1 MTFWRAAHDTVFRP
15 GLAAPTATGRLS
27 ADAIIGRMPV
37 LDAFDRPLRTL
48 RVSVTD
54 RCNLRCLYCMPEAE
68 YVWLP
73 RADLLSFEEIDRLAG
88 IFVGEGVARV
98 RLTGGEPLLRRDLP
112 GLVARLAARDGVRE
126 RSLTTN
132 GVHLAASA
140 AALRTAGLDRVTVS
154 LDTLQIDRFERLSRS
169 RDLPAV
175 LEGIAAAAAV
185 FGTVKIDTVVIRGE
199 NDDELTDLV
208 AYAGRLGAEIR
219 FIEYMDVGGATRW
232 SPSRV
237 VPREEILARIG
248 AAAGAPVEIGR
259 PDAAPASRYVLPGGQ
274 VIGVIASTT
283 EPFCADCDRARLTA
297 DGQLFTCLYATR
309 GADLRGPLRGGA
321 TDAELAT
328 IIRGVWQARVD
339 RGAEARLAVE
349 GRTSFIARDALK
361 ARPHLEMH
369 TRGG

>member
-1 MTFWRAAHDTVFRP
+1 
-15 GLAAPTATGRLS
+15 
-27 ADAIIGRMPV
+27 MPV
-37 LDAFDRPLRTL
+37 LDAFHRPLRTL

-73 RADLLSFEEIDRLAG
+73 RADLLSFEEIDRLVSV
-88 IFVGEGVARV
+88 FVGEGVTRV

-112 GLVARLAARDGVRE
+112 GLVGRLAARPALTE

-132 GVHLAASA
+132 GVHLGGAA
-140 AALRTAGLDRVTVS
+140 AALRDAGLDRVTVS
-154 LDTLQIDRFERLSRS
+154 LDTLRVDRFERLSRS

-175 LEGIAAAAAV
+175 LAGIDAAIAA
-185 FGTVKIDTVVIRGE
+185 FGTIKIDTVAIRGE
-199 NDDELTDLV
+199 NDDELVELTC
-208 AYAGRLGAEIR
+208 YAGHLGAEIR

-232 SPSRV
+232 SASRV
-237 VPREEILARIG
+237 VPRGEILERIERAFG
-248 AAAGAPVEIGR
+248 PATPIGR
-259 PDAAPASRYVLPGGQ
+259 PDAAPASRYTLPGGQ
-274 VIGVIASTT
+274 IIGVIASTT

-309 GADLRGPLRGGA
+309 GLDLRGPLRAGA
-321 TDAELAT
+321 TDAALGAL
-328 IIRGVWQARVD
+328 IRGVWQARRD

-349 GRTSFIARDALK
+349 GRTSFVPRDALK
-361 ARPHLEMH
+361 AEPHLEMH

>member
-1 MTFWRAAHDTVFRP
+1 M
-15 GLAAPTATGRLS
+15 S
-27 ADAIIGRMPV
+27 V

-112 GLVARLAARDGVRE
+112 GLVTRLAAREGLRD

-132 GVHLAASA
+132 GVHLAGSA
-140 AALRTAGLDRVTVS
+140 AALREAGLDRVTVS
-154 LDTLQIDRFERLSRS
+154 LDTLRVDRFERLSRS

-175 LEGIAAAAAV
+175 LEGIAAAVAA
-185 FGTVKIDTVVIRGE
+185 FGTIKIDTVVIRGE
-199 NDDELTDLV
+199 NDDELPDLV

-232 SPSRV
+232 STSRV
-237 VPREEILARIG
+237 VPREEILDRIA
-248 AAAGAPVEIGR
+248 AAAGAPTPLGR
-259 PDAAPASRYVLPGGQ
+259 TDAAPASRYALPGGQ
-274 VIGVIASTT
+274 IIGVIASTT
-283 EPFCADCDRARLTA
+283 DPFCSDCDRARLTA
-297 DGQLFTCLYATR
+297 DGQLLTCLYAT
-309 GADLRGPLRGGA
+309 GGVDLRGPLRAGA
-321 TDAELAT
+321 TDTELAA
-328 IIRGVWQARVD
+328 IIRGVWRARVD

-349 GRTSFIARDALK
+349 GRTSFVARDALK

>member
-1 MTFWRAAHDTVFRP
+1 M
-15 GLAAPTATGRLS
+15 S
-27 ADAIIGRMPV
+27 V
-37 LDAFDRPLRTL
+37 LDAFHRPLRTL

-73 RADLLSFEEIDRLAG
+73 RADLLSFEEIDRLVG
-88 IFVGEGVARV
+88 VFVGEGVARV

-112 GLVARLAARDGVRE
+112 GLVGRLAARPGLAE

-132 GVHLAASA
+132 GVHLGGAA
-140 AALRTAGLDRVTVS
+140 AALRHAGLDRVTVS
-154 LDTLQIDRFERLSRS
+154 LDTLRVDRFERLSRS

-175 LEGIAAAAAV
+175 LAGIEAAIAA
-185 FGTVKIDTVVIRGE
+185 FGTIKIDTVAIRGE
-199 NDDELTDLV
+199 NDDELVELTR
-208 AYAGRLGAEIR
+208 YAGHLGAEIR

-232 SPSRV
+232 SASRV
-237 VPREEILARIG
+237 VPRGEILERIERAFG
-248 AAAGAPVEIGR
+248 PATPIGR
-259 PDAAPASRYVLPGGQ
+259 PDAAPASRYALPGGQ
-274 VIGVIASTT
+274 IIGIIASTT

-309 GADLRGPLRGGA
+309 GLDLRGPLRAAA
-321 TDAELAT
+321 TDAELGAL
-328 IIRGVWQARVD
+328 IRGVWQARRD

-349 GRTSFIARDALK
+349 GRTSFVPRDALK
-361 ARPHLEMH
+361 AEPHLEMH

>member
-1 MTFWRAAHDTVFRP
+1 M
-15 GLAAPTATGRLS
+15 S
-27 ADAIIGRMPV
+27 A
-37 LDAFDRPLRTL
+37 LDAFGRPLRTL

-73 RADLLSFEEIDRLAG
+73 RADLLSFEEIDRLVG
-88 IFVGEGVARV
+88 VFVGEGVARV

-112 GLVARLAARDGVRE
+112 GLVARLAARAGLRE
-126 RSLTTN
+126 RSMTTN
-132 GVHLAASA
+132 GVHLAAAA
-140 AALRTAGLDRVTVS
+140 AALRAAGLDRVTVS
-154 LDTLQIDRFERLSRS
+154 LDTLRADRFERLSRS

-175 LEGIAAAAAV
+175 LDGIAAAAAV
-185 FGTVKIDTVVIRGE
+185 FGAIKIDTVVIRGE
-199 NDDELTDLV
+199 NDDELLDLA

-232 SPSRV
+232 SAARV
-237 VPREEILARIG
+237 VPRAEILARLDAAIG
-248 AAAGAPVEIGR
+248 PAVAMGR
-259 PDAAPASRYVLPGGQ
+259 PDAAPASRYALPDGQ
-274 VIGVIASTT
+274 AFGVIASTT

-309 GADLRGPLRGGA
+309 GVDLRGPLRAGA
-321 TDAELAT
+321 SDTELAA

-339 RGAEARLAVE
+339 RGAEARHAVE
-349 GRTSFIARDALK
+349 DRTSFISRDALK